1 MSKPKHQNSNGGLR
15 RKVKRI
21 VFARDDIC
29 WLCLEP
35 VDKTLPKCTPRS
47 PELDEEVP
55 FSKGGSS
62 TDPGNV
68 NLVHRACNLKKG
80 NRILPRGAF
89 AGHSPIH
96 DGEHV
101 CKGGK
106 GGTPTVVKP
115 LYEPVEPVKTSINWL
130 NALVGA

>member
-35 VDKTLPKCTPRS
+35 VDKTLSKCTPRS

-62 TDPGNV
+62 TDPNNV

-80 NRILPRGAF
+80 NQILPRGAF

-96 DGEHV
+96 DG
-101 CKGGK
+101 KLADKSGK
-106 GGTPTVVKP
+106 GAPPAVEKP
-115 LYEPVEPVKTSINWL
+115 LYEPAEPVETSINWL
-130 NALVGA
+130 NALADA